1 MQRKQRK
8 QWGYSSGKNFL
19 CRDFPTSPVV
29 KIPYFHRWR
38 YEFHPQ
44 SEELRSHM
52 PQGMTKK
59 KKRISFARAW
69 RHGGKKGPETHRNR
83 GRTLVRAEA
92 DGYKG
97 G

>member
-29 KIPYFHRWR
+29 KIPCFHRWR
-38 YEFHPQ
+38 HKNHPQ

-52 PQGMTKK
+52 PQGMAKK
-59 KKRISFARAW
+59 KKNLFCKGLETW
-69 RHGGKKGPETHRNR
+69 RQ
-83 GRTLVRAEA
+83 
-92 DGYKG
+92 
-97 G
+97 